1 MATATERA
9 HRFTDIAFDPRRL
22 VRPGEANEARPVGKT
37 EIQHVAQPRRKG
49 APRAAPLRAGENHRM
64 PARAVFAR
72 AARASEMQGADHTAA
87 GARQAQLQ
95 LAEEN
100 LALRMR
106 IRQIEGL

>member
-1 MATATERA
+1 
-9 HRFTDIAFDPRRL
+9 
-22 VRPGEANEARPVGKT
+22 
-37 EIQHVAQPRRKG
+37 
-49 APRAAPLRAGENHRM
+49 M

-106 IRQIEGL
+106 IRDMEGLSMSHVHSGGRRASAGESVAPPDYDEAGITL